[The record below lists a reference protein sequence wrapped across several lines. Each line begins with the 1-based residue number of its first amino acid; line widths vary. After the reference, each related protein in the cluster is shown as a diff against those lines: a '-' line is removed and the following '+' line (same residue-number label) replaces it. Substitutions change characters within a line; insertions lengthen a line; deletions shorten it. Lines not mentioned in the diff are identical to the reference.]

1 MCSMLLVTL
10 SASVDLLQSH
20 NFLSSFAAS
29 LDSTG
34 VILTGLAPAIYMQ
47 RIVEMGS
54 NKKSDVCRKRLI
66 IFSSCEHYCCVATF
80 LVGSGIY
87 TRDLKGHESGINSY
101 DGSGSMTEVEAQWKW
116 KHDRSG
122 KWK

>member
-47 RIVEMGS
+47 RIVEMDS
-54 NKKSDVCRKRLI
+54 NKNLMSRLI
-66 IFSSCEHYCCVATF
+66 IFWSCEHYRRVATF

-87 TRDLKGHESGINSY
+87 TRDLHETQG
-101 DGSGSMTEVEAQWKW
+101 A
-116 KHDRSG
+116 
-122 KWK
+122 